1 MQLDVN
7 IERKYIW
14 IIIGGCLSAAIGIIL
29 LIVLILYLRKRTF
42 KTQSNESDT
51 EADLK
56 KKRLSSAYSS
66 SGDDADQSLSY
77 QILARSFSTEA
88 AIPYKMN
95 SECVQPC
102 HPTLTRWHS
111 FNSTTYPPTF
121 LGTVQPDLYRESDDE
136 DTTIPTGMNGR
147 LWFSLYYR
155 SDAQELDVNLV
166 KAKHLSG
173 RGLNNTSRDPYVR
186 IYLLPDEE
194 NYLQSKVR
202 KRTLSPKFN
211 EKFTFKVEESDL
223 CNRTL
228 RFSIYD
234 VDKRKV
240 RHTLGHV
247 MIPLDKVDLS
257 SNMLIWRDLESSA
270 LQTPTIRGEIQIT
283 LSCNP
288 INGRIKTTVC
298 RVRNIQGIDSGEAGK
313 KNIKINK
320 THSYTSLFLA
330 EANIFFVIAKSCRNS
345 FLCKIT
351 ETRKFIC
358 VIGRGLN
365 NTSRD
370 PYVRIY
376 LLPDEENY
384 LQSKVRKR
392 TLSPKFNEKF
402 TFKVEESDLCNRTL
416 RFSIYDVDKRKVRHT
431 LGHVMIPL
439 DKVDLSSNMLI
450 WRDLESSALQTP
462 TIRGEI
468 QITLSCNPI
477 NGRIKT
483 TVCRVR
489 NIQGIDSGEAG
500 IYTRVL
506 LYHGR
511 KQVKS
516 KRTSLQHFNPAA
528 GDVIFDESFAFA
540 VSGRFFDSCSFEF
553 VVVVAGQSPL
563 VKDEILG
570 HVVIGPF
577 MYARGEQLLHWQEML
592 TNQRSPVT
600 KWHGLEAIL
609 EP

>member
-1 MQLDVN
+1 MAVYESIGEKSHINNPQKVDG
-7 IERKYIW
+7 KYIW
-14 IIIGGCLSAAIGIIL
+14 IIIGGCLSAAIGIVL
-29 LIVLILYLRKRTF
+29 LIVLVLYLRKRTVRVQP
-42 KTQSNESDT
+42 KDS
-51 EADLK
+51 EAQREIK
-56 KKRLSSAYSS
+56 RKRLSSAYSS
-66 SGDDADQSLSY
+66 GDDAEQSLSY
-77 QILARSFSTEA
+77 QILARSFSTDA

-111 FNSTTYPPTF
+111 FNSSSYPPTF

-147 LWFSLYYR
+147 LWFSVHYR

-173 RGLNNTSRDPYVR
+173 RGLNNTSRDPFVR

-202 KRTLSPKFN
+202 RRTLSPKFN
-211 EKFTFKVEESDL
+211 EKFTFQVEESDL

-228 RFSIYD
+228 RMSIYD

-247 MIPLDKVDLS
+247 IIPLDKIDLE

-298 RVRNIQGIDSGEAGK
+298 R
-313 KNIKINK
+313 
-320 THSYTSLFLA
+320 L
-330 EANIFFVIAKSCRNS
+330 
-345 FLCKIT
+345 
-351 ETRKFIC
+351 
-358 VIGRGLN
+358 
-365 NTSRD
+365 
-370 PYVRIY
+370 
-376 LLPDEENY
+376 
-384 LQSKVRKR
+384 
-392 TLSPKFNEKF
+392 
-402 TFKVEESDLCNRTL
+402 
-416 RFSIYDVDKRKVRHT
+416 
-431 LGHVMIPL
+431 
-439 DKVDLSSNMLI
+439 
-450 WRDLESSALQTP
+450 
-462 TIRGEI
+462 
-468 QITLSCNPI
+468 
-477 NGRIKT
+477 
-483 TVCRVR
+483 R

-511 KQVKS
+511 KHVKT

-528 GDVIFDESFAFA
+528 GDVIFDESFAFG

-570 HVVIGPF
+570 HVIIGPF

-600 KWHGLEAIL
+600 KWHGLEAIF